1 MKKLLLLSV
10 IFIVLF
16 SCGGRRQME
25 KALYSGNYDQAI
37 TTALRKLDTNKDK
50 KRKYAYIAMLQEAYT
65 KVTQRDLEQIE
76 RLKTDGNP
84 ENYKSIYNLYVNM
97 NARQEAIKPLLPLR
111 INGKEVAF
119 RLNDYTNDIV
129 AVKAE
134 LLPYEYDNAVNLLSS
149 NNKLTLREAY
159 RKLKYIENV
168 HPNYRD
174 VRNLMDEAHFKG
186 TDFVL
191 VSIENQTRQ
200 IIPGRLEE
208 DLLNFD
214 TYGLNHFWT
223 VYHAQPYDEIAYD
236 YAMTLQLKRINILPE
251 RIVNNQHLRSK
262 EIVDGW
268 KYQLDDAGNVVK
280 DSLGNDIKID
290 NIITVKARVF
300 EVIQSKEAQVFGD
313 VVYFD
318 LKLNQRLQSFPLS
331 SGYIFENR
339 FATFRGDERALNHYD
354 WELINNRRIPFPS
367 NEQMV
372 YDTGEDLKLKLKE
385 IINSAPF

>member
-1 MKKLLLLSV
+1 
-10 IFIVLF
+10 
-16 SCGGRRQME
+16 
-25 KALYSGNYDQAI
+25 
-37 TTALRKLDTNKDK
+37 
-50 KRKYAYIAMLQEAYT
+50 
-65 KVTQRDLEQIE
+65 
-76 RLKTDGNP
+76 
-84 ENYKSIYNLYVNM
+84 LYVNM

-354 WELINNRRIPFPS
+354 LELINNRRIPFPS